1 MLIVMK
7 RGYTEEELQE
17 VVREI
22 EKVGYRPHVSQI
34 GRAHV

>member
-22 EKVGYRPHVSQI
+22 EKEI